1 MAVFGSKLRWRIWK
15 PLLLILAAVA
25 VTPVVFSFLLP
36 LTSRSLWFYTLA
48 LAVLIVLVGVMLTRL
63 VVRPVTRLAE
73 LAEEL
78 SPGALQKASLDS
90 DEITALTQA
99 VSSITSEFREKE
111 QALTG
116 DVELRNKAM
125 QKLSRTLQE
134 QATSFETAINSMDL
148 PICLFESGGSILQVN
163 QRFSQFLDVAPDRLR
178 SMGLL
183 AVVSELR
190 KHVAAA
196 DKLTSEAEAIFRK
209 PAAAR
214 DAMIPLKDGRGSVRL
229 YCVPVFGELS
239 SLIGIIISTADTAA
253 ATEVEHLKSEFIS
266 TVSHELRTPLTAIK
280 GAVGLVLGGA
290 GGPVPGPIRDLLEI
304 AGSNT
309 DRLISLVNDILE
321 IFRMETGKLQLR
333 PAPASIAEL
342 ISKACSACHEEAA
355 AETIRL
361 ETRIA
366 AHLQQASVD
375 SEQVQK
381 VLEKLISNA
390 IKFSEKGSIVRVGAE
405 PMPDSAKFILVWVQD
420 HGHGI
425 PLEAQ
430 ERIFEK
436 FEQAE
441 AVSTRHHQGS
451 GLGLAICRGVVEGH
465 GGRIWVKSEPRKG
478 STFYLTLPIAQAT
491 PVRQAAASQPASTP
505 AAATAPAPPRVV
517 APAPTGPATR
527 KLVMVVEDDPD
538 TRNVIS
544 RMLQSVGH
552 FVLEVSTGSQ
562 VLELA
567 VRHQPDVIALDLML
581 PDINGLEVLR
591 HLKGSDKTRRIPVLC
606 VSVQEDFA
614 SQAMAG
620 GAAQF
625 LRKPLDTAALM
636 RSIHAATSAHPGHK
650 S

>member
-1 MAVFGSKLRWRIWK
+1 
-15 PLLLILAAVA
+15 LIIAAGFV
-25 VTPVVFSFLLP
+25 
-36 LTSRSLWFYTLA
+36 
-48 LAVLIVLVGVMLTRL
+48 LTRMI
-63 VVRPVTRLAE
+63 VRPVTRLAN
-73 LAEEL
+73 LTEEL
-78 SPGALQKASLDS
+78 SPGSLKKASLDA
-90 DEITALTQA
+90 DEITALTEA
-99 VSSITSEFREKE
+99 VSSITSELREKE

-116 DVELRNKAM
+116 DVELRNQAM
-125 QKLSRTLQE
+125 QKLSRNLQE

-148 PICLFESGGSILQVN
+148 PICLFEAGGGILQVN
-163 QRFSQFLDVAPDRLR
+163 QRFSQFLGVAADRLK

-183 AVVSELR
+183 AVVAELR
-190 KHVAAA
+190 RHVVSA

-209 PAAAR
+209 PSAAR
-214 DAMIPLKDGRGSVRL
+214 DATIPLKDGRGSVRV
-229 YCVPVFGELS
+229 YCVPVFGNLS
-239 SLIGIIISTADTAA
+239 SLIGIIISTADSAA
-253 ATEVEHLKSEFIS
+253 ATEVDHLKSEFIS

-309 DRLISLVNDILE
+309 DRLIQLVNDILE

-333 PAPASIAEL
+333 PASASISEL
-342 ISKACSACHEEAA
+342 IAKACGASQAEAA
-355 AETIRL
+355 GASIRL

-366 AHLQQASVD
+366 AHLPLANVD
-375 SEQVQK
+375 AEQVQR

-390 IKFSEKGSIVRVGAE
+390 VKFSDPSSVVRVGAE
-405 PMPDSAKFILVWVQD
+405 PMPDNSKFILVWVQD

-441 AVSTRHHQGS
+441 AVATRQHQGS

-478 STFYLTLPIAQAT
+478 STFYLTLPVAQPSAA
-491 PVRQAAASQPASTP
+491 RQAVSAQP
-505 AAATAPAPPRVV
+505 AAALVPAPAPPRAA
-517 APAPTGPATR
+517 APAAAGPATR

-562 VLELA
+562 VADLA
-567 VRHQPDVIALDLML
+567 VRHQPDVIALDLLL

-591 HLKGSDKTRRIPVLC
+591 NLKGSEKTRRIPVLC
-606 VSVQEDFA
+606 LSVSEDFA
-614 SQAMAG
+614 PQALAG
-620 GAAQF
+620 GAVQF

-636 RSIHAATSAHPGHK
+636 RSIHSATSASVGQK
-650 S
+650 N